1 MKNLRK
7 TALPLSA
14 FACGIAAITAPVG
27 TTASSRVITP
37 ANSTADAAR
46 PFAVA
51 LSDTQAHLYVLR
63 AFGAHRVRV
72 TGPLSEAALD

>member
-7 TALPLSA
+7 TTLPVAALAL
-14 FACGIAAITAPVG
+14 GIAAIAAPVG
-27 TTASSRVITP
+27 TTASSGVIAP
-37 ANSTADAAR
+37 ANSSAAR

-63 AFGAHRVRV
+63 AFGAHQARV